1 MLTGLKENRKTT
13 IRTIKS
19 PDENSTK
26 ILCQCMC
33 DLDVT
38 REELLEAVQH
48 IVETKRTRQRTT
60 STTPVPTTVA
70 YRVSHFVLYQT
81 GNLF

>member
-1 MLTGLKENRKTT
+1 MLSDLRTNIKTR

-19 PDENSTK
+19 PNENETK

-48 IVETKRTRQRTT
+48 IVDTKRTRQRTT

-70 YRVSHFVLYQT
+70 YEPE
-81 GNLF
+81 NDDW